1 MQTKYLAY
9 FTVGYN
15 RVYIDVLNIAIK
27 SLVYFTPNVDIL
39 VICDNSMELECK
51 NKLPQN
57 VIIITVPD
65 STQAAYASINKL
77 KIFNVYPEVMKYH
90 SVFFIDSD
98 IITHTDIIP
107 YFEKVIKT
115 DTLYVYTEDTDP
127 LANLQCWFSFN
138 NYTQTDIE
146 RLRTQNIH
154 PFNAGCFGFC
164 PNDIMKQHFDVI
176 LEFIK
181 NYKGSLHI
189 YEQSFMNVYFNKINN
204 TDRTL
209 LTKNTYIMFPYRDY
223 PIQSHEGKLIHFTG
237 IVGSG
242 SIKYTEIKKYTDTY
256 MPFLHIE

>member
-1 MQTKYLAY
+1 MESKNNYLAY

-15 RVYIDVLNIAIK
+15 KVYIDVLNLAIK
-27 SLVYFTPNVDIL
+27 SLNYFTCLDIL
-39 VICDNSMELECK
+39 VICDKTFELECK
-51 NKLPQN
+51 NKLPKN
-57 VIIITVPD
+57 VIIVTVPD

-77 KIFNVYPEVMKYH
+77 KVFEVYDIQKYK

-98 IITHTDIIP
+98 IIVHTDILP
-107 YFEKVIKT
+107 YFEKIVKP
-115 DTLYVYTEDTDP
+115 DTLYVYTEDTNP
-127 LANLQCWFSFN
+127 LANSQPWFSYN
-138 NYTQTDIE
+138 NYNQADLE
-146 RLRTQNIH
+146 RFQRENIH

-164 PNDIMKQHFDVI
+164 PSDEMKLHFNNI

-209 LTKNTYIMFPYRDY
+209 LTKQTYVMFPYRDY

-237 IVGSG
+237 LVGECAV
-242 SIKYTEIKKYTDTY
+242 KYREIKKYVDNY
-256 MPFLHIE
+256 MPFLGTF